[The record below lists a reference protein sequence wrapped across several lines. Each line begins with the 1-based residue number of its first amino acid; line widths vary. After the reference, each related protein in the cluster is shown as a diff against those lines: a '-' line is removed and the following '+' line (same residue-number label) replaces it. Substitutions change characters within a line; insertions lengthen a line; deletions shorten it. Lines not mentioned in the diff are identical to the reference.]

1 MKKWLILSMC
11 FASMSIFAQEKE
23 VKEFTKIELGMPYK
37 IELIQSKTNKVDAGS
52 KTDKLE
58 ISVSGGILEIEQGTA
73 GVFDE
78 PIKVYFTKLNSLE
91 VSGAGEF
98 FTSPNSV
105 IETEKLEVESSGASK
120 LNLNIKVTD
129 FKLELAG
136 ACKAT
141 IKGTAQNAE
150 VEIAGASK
158 YYASDLKT
166 EETKI
171 EGAGATYFNVF
182 ANKSLNVEAAGATK
196 GVYNG
201 NPTTKN
207 INVAGISNVVD
218 GSTGEQLKDERNGED
233 GDTTK
238 IRIGNRK
245 VLIYEDGKELAI
257 EQKDAGDEDKK
268 KSSKKKPLKEV
279 YSGFE
284 MGMNSFTDNQMN
296 FTMPIN
302 YNFLET
308 KINKSWFY
316 GINFLEG
323 DLILIKNNLAL
334 TSGLGM
340 EFQTFEF
347 NTNRILTPN
356 ARAVSADSNQ
366 KALNRNRLYNFNFN
380 VPLLVKFA
388 PRTAKGRNGFH
399 MAVGLIG
406 TYKAYSHVKIESTA
420 DGYELESKMRD
431 DYSINPFRV
440 QATARVGYGWFRA
453 FANYSLTPY
462 FKKDS
467 GVAGQENPDIRVFSA
482 GITLIPFQ

>member
-1 MKKWLILSMC
+1 MKKWLVLSMC
-11 FASMSIFAQEKE
+11 LGSLGLFAQEKE
-23 VKEFTKIELGMPYK
+23 LKDFTKIELGVPYK
-37 IELIQSKTNKVDAGS
+37 VELIQSKVNKIDAGS
-52 KTDKLE
+52 KTEKLD
-58 ISVSGGILEIEQGTA
+58 ISISGGILEIGPGTA
-73 GVFDE
+73 GIFDE
-78 PIKVYFTKLNSLE
+78 PIKLYYTKLNAIE
-91 VSGAGEF
+91 IAGAGDIY
-98 FTSPNSV
+98 TASNSV
-105 IETEKLEVESSGASK
+105 LETEKLAIEASGAAK
-120 LNLNIKVTD
+120 LKLNIKVED
-129 FKLELAG
+129 LKFEMAG

-141 IKGTAQNAE
+141 LSGTAKKAE

-158 YYASDLKT
+158 YMASDLKT

-171 EGAGATYFNVF
+171 EGAGAAYFNVF
-182 ANKSLNVEAAGATK
+182 ASKNLNVEAAGATK

-201 NPTTKN
+201 NPSTKN

-218 GSTGEQLKDERNGED
+218 GSTGEQLKDDRNGED

-257 EQKDAGDEDKK
+257 EQKEAKEDEKK
-268 KSSKKKPLKEV
+268 KSNKKKPLKEV

-284 MGMNSFTDNQMN
+284 VGMNTFTDNQMN
-296 FTMPIN
+296 FTMPAK
-302 YNFLET
+302 YNFLDT

-316 GINFLEG
+316 GINLMEG
-323 DLILIKNNLAL
+323 DLILIKNKLAL

-347 NTNRILTPN
+347 NTPRVLIPN
-356 ARAVSADSNQ
+356 SNVVMADTSN

-380 VPLLVKFA
+380 VPLLLKFA

-399 MAVGLIG
+399 MAVGVIG
-406 TYKAYSHVKIESTA
+406 TYKAYSHVKIESSA
-420 DGYELESKMRD
+420 DGYELEAKMRD
-431 DYSINPFRV
+431 DYNINPFRV

-467 GVAGQENPDIRVFSA
+467 GIAGQENPDIRVFSA